1 MKKIFKSEE
10 AFKTIGEVSQLLDLP
25 QHVLRFWESKFTQ
38 IKPLKRAGGR
48 RYYRPEDVVLLK
60 RIYQLI
66 YKDGLTIKGVKKILR
81 EKGTK
86 SILFGS
92 GDILLEVSN
101 SAYNADNLLDSAN
114 NTDNL
119 RGELVKM
126 RDLLKS
132 AIK

>member
-1 MKKIFKSEE
+1 LKKIFKSEE

-132 AIK
+132 VIK

>member
-132 AIK
+132 VIK